1 MDNPLLV
8 PFHTPHETYP
18 FDKISV
24 RDIEEA
30 ILAGI
35 ERENEE
41 IRQITE
47 MDEMPTFE
55 NTILAMEQSGSLLE
69 RATTLMYNLLS
80 ANTSDELE
88 ELSERLASQLSSHNT
103 DILLNK
109 ELFRRIKHVKDTV
122 SGLNAEERMLLEKV
136 YENFEHSGAT
146 LAEEAREK
154 FREIRQELAE
164 LGLKFSSNLLR
175 ETNEYFLHLTQE
187 EDLAGLPALQVQ
199 QAQHAAA
206 ERDLQG
212 WVFTLH
218 APSYVPFME
227 YADNRALRKQM
238 YLAYQC
244 RCSHGGSNDN
254 RDIVEKLVNLRLAL
268 ANVLGYPDYAE
279 YVLQHRMA
287 KNEEIVLSFLEAL
300 LEKYLPHARREVA
313 EIEKFARAIE
323 GPDFTL
329 EAWDFAYYAQKLK
342 QAHYDFDPEALRPYF
357 ELSRVTEGVLHL
369 AQQLYGIR
377 FRESHDIPVYHPDVT
392 AYEVFDADGSFLA
405 VLYTDFFPRKSKKG
419 GAWMTNYREQDEARR
434 PHVSIVMN
442 FTKPTPDKPSLL
454 TLDEVETF
462 LHEFGHA
469 LHGMLARTRFASLS
483 GTNVYWD
490 FVELPSQ
497 FMENY
502 STEKEFLLSFA
513 RHYQSG
519 EPLPDELIR
528 RIRESKNFN
537 AAYACIR
544 QLSFGFLDMAF
555 YTRRQALHTDLP
567 AFEREVWQR
576 MQLLPEVPEACMS
589 THFSHIMNGGYA
601 AGYYSYKWAEVLD
614 ADAFSVFREEGIF
627 NPATAD
633 RFRRCILEKGGTR
646 RPEEL
651 YEAFRRQK
659 PTMEALLRRDGLAH
673 PTKNVV
679 K

>member
-1 MDNPLLV
+1 MDNPLFA

-24 RDIEEA
+24 QHIEEA

-41 IRQITE
+41 IREITGRE
-47 MDEMPTFE
+47 DAPTFE
-55 NTILAMEQSGSLLE
+55 NTILPMEHSGSLLE

-88 ELSERLASQLSSHNT
+88 ELSERLASQLSAHTT

-109 ELFRRIKHVKDTV
+109 ELFRRIKYVKETAANL
-122 SGLNAEERMLLEKV
+122 SAEERMLLEKI
-136 YENFEHSGAT
+136 YEDFEHSGAT
-146 LAEEAREK
+146 LDEGAK
-154 FREIRQELAE
+154 GKYREIRQNLAE
-164 LGLKFSSNLLR
+164 LGLKFSANLLR
-175 ETNEYFLHLTQE
+175 ETNDYFLHLTRE
-187 EDLAGLPALQVQ
+187 EDLAGLPALQVE
-199 QAQHAAA
+199 QALHAAA

-218 APSYVPFME
+218 APSYDPFMK
-227 YADNRALRKQM
+227 YADSRELRRQM
-238 YLAYQC
+238 YLAYQG
-244 RCSHGGSNDN
+244 RCSHDGRNDN
-254 RDIVEKLVNLRLAL
+254 RAIVEQLVNLRLEL
-268 ANVLGYPDYAE
+268 AKVLGYSDYAE

-287 KNEEIVLSFLEAL
+287 KDEETVQKFLEEL

-313 EIEKFARAIE
+313 EIEKFAQASE
-323 GPDFTL
+323 GEDFTL
-329 EAWDFAYYAQKLK
+329 EAWDFAYYAQKVR

-357 ELSRVTEGVLHL
+357 ELSRVTEGVFHL

-377 FRESHDIPVYHPDVT
+377 FRQNNDIPVYHPDVT

-419 GAWMTNYREQDEARR
+419 GAWMTNYREQDESHR

-454 TLDEVETF
+454 TLGEVETF

-469 LHGMLARTRFASLS
+469 LHGILARTRFASLS

-502 STEKEFLLSFA
+502 ATEKDFLLSFA
-513 RHYQSG
+513 HHYQSG

-544 QLSFGFLDMAF
+544 QLTFGFLDMAY

-567 AFEREVWQR
+567 AFEQEVWQR
-576 MQLLPEVPEACMS
+576 MQLLPAVPGACMS

-627 NPATAD
+627 NTATAD
-633 RFRRCILEKGGTR
+633 RFRRSILEKGGTR

-651 YEAFRRQK
+651 YEDFRGQK
-659 PTMEALLRRDGLAH
+659 PTMEALLCRDGLAPAPH
-673 PTKNVV
+673 H
-679 K
+679 